1 MRGNNLSVT
10 VEDWENIY
18 SLIQMKL
25 SDILMEKKKKMKR
38 GTEIFTI
45 QHHLDTGLLFFHCFS
60 LEINLKEFFCL

>member
-25 SDILMEKKKKMKR
+25 SDILMEKKKR
-38 GTEIFTI
+38 
-45 QHHLDTGLLFFHCFS
+45 
-60 LEINLKEFFCL
+60 